1 MCGSPVR
8 EPTIL
13 RVVCPVKGIFARRM
27 GFAITQTTTSHI
39 EVPVQIVRGTIHHV
53 MRTSA

>member
-13 RVVCPVKGIFARRM
+13 RVVCPVKGMFARRM
-27 GFAITQTTTSHI
+27 GFAITPLKTSHI
-39 EVPVQIVRGTIHHV
+39 EVPVQIVPGTIHHV